1 MPWNDNSK
9 PGPWGSPPPGGGAGG
24 PTGGDDGGG
33 SGGPGRPRG
42 DGPKGRRSPPGG
54 SKPDLER
61 LLRGWAQQIGDFF
74 RGPGG
79 LRPQAFGAAIGALAA
94 VWILSGVFV
103 VQPDQAGVI
112 TTFGAYS
119 RTEGPGLRYHLPG
132 PIEAVE
138 KVPVTALQRIVIG
151 DANVPDAAGA
161 AAPSDSLML
170 TGDENIVDLDF
181 SVSWRVADAG
191 AYLFNLREPD
201 QAVRD
206 VAESSMREV
215 VGRTPLQAILTTGR
229 GDVQTR
235 VAELMQKT
243 LDGYN
248 AGVTVVEVQ
257 IQAAKPPADVVQ
269 AFRDVANAGQEAES
283 AVNDAKTYS
292 NRVVNEAKG
301 DASKIVQSA
310 QGYREQAVREA
321 EGDASRFNQI
331 YEQYRK
337 APAVTRE
344 RLYLETMERVL
355 AKSNKVIVDG
365 KGTSAPIILPPDVF
379 RPRQGAAAPAL
390 PPVQAPAAPSAA
402 PAVSSDQGAP

>member
-1 MPWNDNSK
+1 MER
-9 PGPWGSPPPGGGAGG
+9 A
-24 PTGGDDGGG
+24 
-33 SGGPGRPRG
+33 RG
-42 DGPKGRRSPPGG
+42 
-54 SKPDLER
+54 
-61 LLRGWAQQIGDFF
+61 FF

-79 LRPQAFGAAIGALAA
+79 VKPQAFGAVIGAVLAIW
-94 VWILSGVFV
+94 VLSGVFV

-119 RTEGPGLRYHLPG
+119 RTEGPGLRYHLPV

-138 KVPVTALQRIVIG
+138 KVPITALQRIVIG
-151 DANVPDAAGA
+151 DTNVPDAATAPA
-161 AAPSDSLML
+161 ASDSLML

-191 AYLFNLREPD
+191 AYLFNLRDPD

-206 VAESSMREV
+206 VAESAMREV

-243 LDGYN
+243 LDGYD

-269 AFRDVANAGQEAES
+269 AFREVANAGQEAES
-283 AVNDAKTYS
+283 AVNDANTYR

-301 DASKIVQSA
+301 DASKITQSA
-310 QGYREQAVREA
+310 EGYREQAVREA

-331 YEQYRK
+331 YEQYRL
-337 APAVTRE
+337 APGVTRE

-379 RPRQGAAAPAL
+379 KSRLPAASNAPPPQAAPAT
-390 PPVQAPAAPSAA
+390 PSSTT
-402 PAVSSDQGAP
+402 PAVVTSDQGAQ